1 MESVPCKI
9 YGSQFANE
17 IKCGKRFH
25 IPVFSYKT
33 FSSLKLSL
41 VVIIGTLQ
49 KSFILF
55 YKPLSCG

>member
-17 IKCGKRFH
+17 IKRGKPFH

-33 FSSLKLSL
+33 FSSLGSYHFLAHGG
-41 VVIIGTLQ
+41 VVETG
-49 KSFILF
+49 
-55 YKPLSCG
+55 